1 MSEILFA
8 DDDPAMR
15 EMVSQVFGSA
25 GYRVRVAE
33 NGDEALA
40 ELRRSEP
47 DIAVLDYRMGVP
59 DGLQV
64 CRSIK
69 SDPRLEHVP
78 VLILTGESE
87 IESRLA
93 GFDAGADD
101 YLAKPFDPRELLA
114 RVRAMLLLAQRGL
127 DRNPTSGLPG
137 GEAMYREFERHRREG
152 KTFCICYLDLD
163 FFKPFSDRFGF
174 AAADKVIRTV
184 GSILIGVTGTG
195 TFVGHVGGDDFVVFV
210 ACRDAREQ
218 ILDHHAR
225 AVRQRRGPFG
235 RHHAIIDDA
244 FPAVAARDA
253 AFERQPCDA
262 RDRGQRL
269 AAKTE
274 GRDQFDRVVG
284 QLRGCMAF
292 ERERHVGGGYPAPIV
307 LDLDPRNPAL
317 GDSHRNASRTG
328 VDGVFN
334 QFLERSGGSFNHFTG
349 RDPIYELFR
358 QAAY

>member
-15 EMVSQVFGSA
+15 EMVSQVFGTA
-25 GYRVRVAE
+25 GYRIRLAE

-59 DGLQV
+59 DGLEV

-87 IESRLA
+87 LENRLA

-137 GEAMYREFERHRREG
+137 GEAMYREFERHRRDG
-152 KTFCICYLDLD
+152 APFCICYLDLD
-163 FFKPFSDRFGF
+163 YFKPFSDRFGF
-174 AAADKVIRTV
+174 AAADRVIRAV
-184 GSILIGVTGTG
+184 GSILIAVTGRG

-210 ACRDAREQ
+210 GCDDARAQMLTAQARLRDALRDILPEGEGHRDTYRGVDRQGVTREFP
-218 ILDHHAR
+218 ITRLTA
-225 AVRQRRGPFG
+225 
-235 RHHAIIDDA
+235 AIIQVDPARIGSLFDLSEIVADA
-244 FPAVAARDA
+244 KRESKRPGGDGIAEVRYTREKMDPAETERD
-253 AFERQPCDA
+253 
-262 RDRGQRL
+262 
-269 AAKTE
+269 
-274 GRDQFDRVVG
+274 
-284 QLRGCMAF
+284 
-292 ERERHVGGGYPAPIV
+292 
-307 LDLDPRNPAL
+307 
-317 GDSHRNASRTG
+317 
-328 VDGVFN
+328 
-334 QFLERSGGSFNHFTG
+334 
-349 RDPIYELFR
+349 
-358 QAAY
+358 

>member
-15 EMVSQVFGSA
+15 QMVSQVFGTA
-25 GYRVRVAE
+25 GYRIRLAK

-59 DGLQV
+59 DGLEV

-69 SDPRLEHVP
+69 TDPRLEHVP

-137 GEAMYREFERHRREG
+137 GEAMYREFERHRRDG
-152 KTFCICYLDLD
+152 KPFCICYLDLD
-163 FFKPFSDRFGF
+163 YFKPFSDRFGF
-174 AAADKVIRTV
+174 AAADRVIRAV
-184 GSILIGVTGTG
+184 GSILIGVTRRG
-195 TFVGHVGGDDFVVFV
+195 TFVGHVGGDDFVIFV
-210 ACRDAREQ
+210 ECPVARDQMLEAQVRLRDALRGILPDGEGNSDTYMGVDRQGVTREFP
-218 ILDHHAR
+218 ITRLTS
-225 AVRQRRGPFG
+225 
-235 RHHAIIDDA
+235 AIIHVEPGTIGSLFELSETVADA
-244 FPAVAARDA
+244 KR
-253 AFERQPCDA
+253 
-262 RDRGQRL
+262 
-269 AAKTE
+269 AAK
-274 GRDQFDRVVG
+274 
-284 QLRGCMAF
+284 
-292 ERERHVGGGYPAPIV
+292 
-307 LDLDPRNPAL
+307 
-317 GDSHRNASRTG
+317 
-328 VDGVFN
+328 
-334 QFLERSGGSFNHFTG
+334 RSGGDGIAEVIYSG
-349 RDPIYELFR
+349 EKSSSGERDHG
-358 QAAY
+358 

>member
-152 KTFCICYLDLD
+152 KPFCICYLDLD

-174 AAADKVIRTV
+174 AAADRVIRTV

-210 ACRDAREQ
+210 ACGDARAQMLTAQARLREALRD
-218 ILDHHAR
+218 ILPAGEGNRDTY
-225 AVRQRRGPFG
+225 RGMDREGVKRDFPIT
-235 RHHAIIDDA
+235 RLTAAIIHVDPKGIESLFDLSETVADA
-244 FPAVAARDA
+244 KRISKRPGGDGMAEVRYA
-253 AFERQPCDA
+253 
-262 RDRGQRL
+262 
-269 AAKTE
+269 AAKT
-274 GRDQFDRVVG
+274 G
-284 QLRGCMAF
+284 QV
-292 ERERHVGGGYPAPIV
+292 ERER
-307 LDLDPRNPAL
+307 
-317 GDSHRNASRTG
+317 S
-328 VDGVFN
+328 
-334 QFLERSGGSFNHFTG
+334 
-349 RDPIYELFR
+349 
-358 QAAY
+358 